1 MRFDRSVNLRTL
13 GLFSGGSAQS
23 MELRRQSRIVF
34 QTKIRLRAPGRDES
48 VVARVQNLSP
58 RGVYIT
64 GTELPAAGTE
74 VQCRLVLAGERRT
87 LRGRVAW
94 VRPASPSAPLKVPG
108 AGIEFLELGE
118 EDADLLHKLVD
129 PGDEE
134 RQPVDVWFEG
144 MKAPIRCQ
152 AVVAGDGVRLA
163 TRLPFMR
170 LNSPVRVAFTQPEV
184 MVRDGTLDSVMLE
197 PNNVDGIP
205 HLQVNVSMAPLE
217 SAQGTIDIPVTL
229 SVARDL
235 GPHGPITPPASTVV
249 DPSITAPP
257 PVVMAAHDTIV
268 ERERTDRFPPV
279 GDSRASLIIQR
290 LRRQTLQTLQ
300 RTLTW
305 LSQGTWRPAGAGFIA
320 GALAVGIVVGI
331 VRPSVNVPA
340 PILAAAPPPPVAAP
354 APVAE
359 VSPAPAPVA
368 ELPAEAE
375 AAAALEPAEDAPA
388 LARQQDQGDG
398 VALTSDG
405 DGVRLTVA
413 LTGTTKGANHFRL
426 ADPPGLAVTLPRG
439 RPRTTA
445 TLSRPGNGPIR
456 LQIRRK
462 PQGTQ
467 LRFFFDTARYRG
479 RLAVENDQVV
489 LDLERR

>member
-1 MRFDRSVNLRTL
+1 
-13 GLFSGGSAQS
+13 
-23 MELRRQSRIVF
+23 MELRRQNRIVF

-48 VVARVQNLSP
+48 VVARVQNLSS

-94 VRPASPSAPLKVPG
+94 VRPASAGAALKLPG
-108 AGIEFLELGE
+108 AGIEFLELGQ

-152 AVVAGDGVRLA
+152 AVVGGEGVRLA

-170 LNSPVRVAFTQPEV
+170 LNSPVRVAFTHPEV

-217 SAQGTIDIPVTL
+217 SAHGIIDIPVTI

-235 GPHGPITPPASTVV
+235 GPAGPITPPASTVV
-249 DPSITAPP
+249 DPAVTAPP
-257 PVVMAAHDTIV
+257 PAVMVAHDTIV
-268 ERERTDRFPPV
+268 ERERTGRFPAVPSPWR
-279 GDSRASLIIQR
+279 DQ
-290 LRRQTLQTLQ
+290 LQ
-300 RTLTW
+300 RRVQQALTW
-305 LSQGTWRPAGAGFIA
+305 LSQGTWRPAGAGFVA
-320 GALAVGIVVGI
+320 GALAVGLVAVV
-331 VRPSVNVPA
+331 VRPTIS
-340 PILAAAPPPPVAAP
+340 AP
-354 APVAE
+354 APVQAA
-359 VSPAPAPVA
+359 APSVVAPLPPVA
-368 ELPAEAE
+368 DPEP
-375 AAAALEPAEDAPA
+375 AAALVAVAAGQPAAPEPVAAAELVAAAEPADDAESVAEAPA
-388 LARQQDQGDG
+388 LARHQDLGEG
-398 VALTSDG
+398 VALVSDG
-405 DGVRLTVA
+405 AGIRLTVA
-413 LTGTTKGANHFRL
+413 IIGSSKGAEQFRM
-426 ADPPGLAVTLPRG
+426 ADPHGLAVTLPRG
-439 RPRTTA
+439 RPRTTDN
-445 TLSRPGNGPIR
+445 LSRPGGGPVR

-467 LRFFFDTARYRG
+467 LRFFFDPTKHRG
-479 RLAVENDQVV
+479 RLTVENDRVV
-489 LDLERR
+489 LYLARR

>member
-1 MRFDRSVNLRTL
+1 M
-13 GLFSGGSAQS
+13 
-23 MELRRQSRIVF
+23 
-34 QTKIRLRAPGRDES
+34 
-48 VVARVQNLSP
+48 
-58 RGVYIT
+58 
-64 GTELPAAGTE
+64 
-74 VQCRLVLAGERRT
+74 
-87 LRGRVAW
+87 
-94 VRPASPSAPLKVPG
+94 PG

-152 AVVAGDGVRLA
+152 AVVAGEGVRLA

-217 SAQGTIDIPVTL
+217 SAQGTIDTIDIPVTI

-249 DPSITAPP
+249 DPAITAPP
-257 PVVMAAHDTIV
+257 PVVMVAHDTIV
-268 ERERTDRFPPV
+268 ERERTDRFPAA
-279 GDSRASLIIQR
+279 GESRASLVWQR
-290 LRRQTLQTLQ
+290 LRRQTQQTLQ

-305 LSQGTWRPAGAGFIA
+305 LSQGTWRPAGAGFVA
-320 GALAVGIVVGI
+320 GALAVGLVVGV
-331 VRPSVNVPA
+331 VRPTVSVPA
-340 PILAAAPPPPVAAP
+340 PIQAAEAPPVARTAAGGRRAGGGGSAGGRRCRRLPQSRWPPPEPAAEAP
-354 APVAE
+354 AM
-359 VSPAPAPVA
+359 
-368 ELPAEAE
+368 
-375 AAAALEPAEDAPA
+375 
-388 LARQQDQGDG
+388 ARQRDLGDG

-405 DGVRLTVA
+405 DGHRLTVA
-413 LTGTTKGANHFRL
+413 LTGTGKGAEQFRL

-445 TLSRPGNGPIR
+445 NLSRPGGGPVR

-467 LRFFFDTARYRG
+467 LRFFYDTARYKG
-479 RLAVENDQVV
+479 RLAVEPDQVV
-489 LDLERR
+489 LQLDRR

>member
-1 MRFDRSVNLRTL
+1 
-13 GLFSGGSAQS
+13 
-23 MELRRQSRIVF
+23 MELRRQNRIVF

-94 VRPASPSAPLKVPG
+94 VRPASAGSALKVPG

-152 AVVAGDGVRLA
+152 AVVAGEGVRLA

-184 MVRDGTLDSVMLE
+184 MVREGTLDSVMLE

-217 SAQGTIDIPVTL
+217 SAQGTIDIPVTI
-229 SVARDL
+229 SVVRDL
-235 GPHGPITPPASTVV
+235 GPEGPITPPASTVV
-249 DPSITAPP
+249 DPAVTAPP
-257 PVVMAAHDTIV
+257 PAVMVAHDTIV
-268 ERERTDRFPPV
+268 ERERTDRFPAVPP
-279 GDSRASLIIQR
+279 ASAASPWRDQ
-290 LRRQTLQTLQ
+290 LRGRVQQA
-300 RTLTW
+300 LTW
-305 LSQGTWRPAGAGFIA
+305 LSQGTWRPAGAGFVA
-320 GALAVGIVVGI
+320 GALAVGLVATV
-331 VRPSVNVPA
+331 VRPTISAPA
-340 PILAAAPPPPVAAP
+340 PVQAAASPVLAPPPVATAEP
-354 APVAE
+354 AAELVAVAAAEPVAAEPMAAAEPVAE
-359 VSPAPAPVA
+359 APAM
-368 ELPAEAE
+368 
-375 AAAALEPAEDAPA
+375 
-388 LARQQDQGDG
+388 ARHQDLGDG
-398 VALTSDG
+398 VALVTDEAG
-405 DGVRLTVA
+405 IRLTVA
-413 LTGTTKGANHFRL
+413 FSGSGKGAEQFRM
-426 ADPPGLAVTLPRG
+426 ADPHGLAVTLPRG
-439 RPRTTA
+439 RPRTTDN
-445 TLSRPGNGPIR
+445 LSRPGGGPVR

-467 LRFFFDTARYRG
+467 LRFFFDPTKHRG
-479 RLAVENDQVV
+479 RLSVENDRVV
-489 LDLERR
+489 LDLAKR

>member
-1 MRFDRSVNLRTL
+1 
-13 GLFSGGSAQS
+13 

-34 QTKIRLRAPGRDES
+34 QTKIRLRSPGRDES

-64 GTELPAAGTE
+64 GTELPAVGTV

-94 VRPASPSAPLKVPG
+94 VRPASSSAPLKLPG

-152 AVVAGDGVRLA
+152 AVVAGEGVRLA

-217 SAQGTIDIPVTL
+217 SAQGTIDIPVTI

-249 DPSITAPP
+249 DPAITAPP
-257 PVVMAAHDTIV
+257 PVAMVAHDTIV
-268 ERERTDRFPPV
+268 ERERTDRFPTV
-279 GDSRASLIIQR
+279 GESRASLVWQR
-290 LRRQTLQTLQ
+290 LRRQTQQTLQ

-305 LSQGTWRPAGAGFIA
+305 LSQGTWRPAGAGFVA
-320 GALAVGIVVGI
+320 GALAVGIVVGV
-331 VRPSVNVPA
+331 VRPTVSVPA
-340 PILAAAPPPPVAAP
+340 PSQAAEAPPVAAP
-354 APVAE
+354 P
-359 VSPAPAPVA
+359 P
-368 ELPAEAE
+368 
-375 AAAALEPAEDAPA
+375 AAAAPVVEAAPVVAAPAAEPLVAPEPAAEAPA
-388 LARQQDQGDG
+388 MARQRDLGDG
-398 VALTSDG
+398 VALTSDTHG
-405 DGVRLTVA
+405 HRLTVA
-413 LTGTTKGANHFRL
+413 LTGTGKGAEQFRL

-445 TLSRPGNGPIR
+445 NLSRPGGGPVR

-479 RLAVENDQVV
+479 RLAVEPDQVV
-489 LDLERR
+489 LELDRR

>member
-1 MRFDRSVNLRTL
+1 
-13 GLFSGGSAQS
+13 
-23 MELRRQSRIVF
+23 MELRRQNRIVF

-94 VRPASPSAPLKVPG
+94 VRPASAVSAAEG
-108 AGIEFLELGE
+108 ARARASSSWSWARRTPICCTSWSI
-118 EDADLLHKLVD
+118 

-152 AVVAGDGVRLA
+152 AVVAGEGVRLA

-184 MVRDGTLDSVMLE
+184 MVREGTLDSVMLE

-217 SAQGTIDIPVTL
+217 SAQGTIDIPVTI
-229 SVARDL
+229 SVVRDL
-235 GPHGPITPPASTVV
+235 GPEGPITPPASTVV
-249 DPSITAPP
+249 DPAVTAPP
-257 PVVMAAHDTIV
+257 PAVMVAHDTIV
-268 ERERTDRFPPV
+268 ERERTDRFPAVPP
-279 GDSRASLIIQR
+279 ASAASPWRDQ
-290 LRRQTLQTLQ
+290 LRGRVQQA
-300 RTLTW
+300 LTW
-305 LSQGTWRPAGAGFIA
+305 LSQGTWRPAGAGFVA
-320 GALAVGIVVGI
+320 GALAVGLVATV
-331 VRPSVNVPA
+331 VRPTISAPA
-340 PILAAAPPPPVAAP
+340 PVQAAASPVLAPPPVAAAEP
-354 APVAE
+354 AAELVAVAAAEPVAAEPMAAADPVAE
-359 VSPAPAPVA
+359 APAM
-368 ELPAEAE
+368 
-375 AAAALEPAEDAPA
+375 
-388 LARQQDQGDG
+388 ARHQDLGDG
-398 VALTSDG
+398 VALVTDEAG
-405 DGVRLTVA
+405 IRLTVA
-413 LTGTTKGANHFRL
+413 FSGSGKGAEQFRM
-426 ADPPGLAVTLPRG
+426 ADPYGLAVTLPRG
-439 RPRTTA
+439 RPRTTDN
-445 TLSRPGNGPIR
+445 LSRPGGGPVR

-467 LRFFFDTARYRG
+467 LRFFFDPTKHRG
-479 RLAVENDQVV
+479 RLSVENDRVV
-489 LDLERR
+489 LDLAKR